1 MKKLLLLLALFTGV
15 FGFSQTWT
23 EQNTNYP
30 TAGSYTGDVAIV
42 DANVAW
48 SMVQRTTAT
57 NYQQFSKTS
66 NGGTTW
72 TTGTINVGNTTG
84 LGIANITAVDANTAW
99 VSVFP
104 TAAGLATQGIYKTT
118 NGGTTW
124 TRQATAAFGVNSFCD
139 FVYFWDANNGVCMGD
154 KLGSYY
160 EVYTTSNGG
169 TTWTRTPLFNFAT
182 STGDFG
188 YTGNYYVKGNT
199 IWFGTDAGELMR
211 STNFGLNWT
220 KITTPVLDFGGGTVT
235 TERAEYAFRD
245 DNNGVIIKNNLDGT
259 GAITSS
265 VFYRT
270 TNGGTTWTTVTTSG
284 FYNGA
289 IAYAGT
295 SMLVSGASSGTTA
308 AGFGSSYSLNDGA
321 TWTNIDGIG
330 KTSLNFLNET
340 VGYAGGFTNATNNT
354 VGGIYKFSNG
364 LGTTNF
370 INNKFTT
377 YPNPANTFV
386 NISNND
392 NILISSI
399 EITDLNGRIIK
410 SVTVGNLNE
419 TQINVS
425 DLNSGV
431 YFMNISSD
439 SGRAVKKFVKN

>member
-1 MKKLLLLLALFTGV
+1 MKKLLLLSAFFIGA

-23 EQNTNYP
+23 QQNTNYV
-30 TAGSYTGDVAIV
+30 TAGSYTGEVSVV
-42 DANVAW
+42 DSNIAW
-48 SMVQRTTAT
+48 SLVQRTTAT
-57 NYQQFSKTS
+57 NYQQFSKTTD
-66 NGGTTW
+66 GGTTW
-72 TTGTINVGNTTG
+72 TTGTINVGNATG
-84 LGIANITAVDANTAW
+84 LSIANITAVDANTAW

-104 TAAGLATQGIYKTT
+104 TSAALATQGIYKTI

-124 TRQATAAFGVNSFCD
+124 TKQTTAAYTAPSFCN

-154 KLGSYY
+154 KLGNYY
-160 EVYTTSNGG
+160 EIYTTSNGG
-169 TTWTRTPLFNFAT
+169 TTWTRTSLFNIAT

-188 YTGNYYVKGNT
+188 YTGSFCVRGNT

-235 TERAEYAFRD
+235 TQRAIYAFKD
-245 DNNGVIIKNNLDGT
+245 DTNGIIIKNNIDAT
-259 GAITSS
+259 NAVTSS
-265 VFYRT
+265 VFYRS
-270 TNGGTTWTTVTTSG
+270 TNGGTSWTTVSTTG

-289 IAYAGT
+289 IDYAGT
-295 SMLVSGASSGTTA
+295 GMLVTGGSSGSSA
-308 AGFGSSYSLNDGA
+308 AGFGSAYSLNDGT
-321 TWTNIDGIG
+321 TWINIDGIG
-330 KTSLNFLNET
+330 KTSLNFLNAS
-340 VGYAGGFTNATNNT
+340 VGYGGGFTDANDSA
-354 VGGIYKFSNG
+354 VGGIYKFNNA

-370 INNKFTT
+370 VNNKFTT

-392 NILISSI
+392 NILISNI

-410 SVTVGNLNE
+410 SVKIGNLNE

-439 SGRAVKKFVKN
+439 SGRAIKKFVKN